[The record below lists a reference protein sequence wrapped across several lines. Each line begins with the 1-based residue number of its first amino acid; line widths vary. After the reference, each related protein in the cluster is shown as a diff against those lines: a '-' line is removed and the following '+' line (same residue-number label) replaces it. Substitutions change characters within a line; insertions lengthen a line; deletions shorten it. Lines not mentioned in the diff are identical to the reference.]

1 VAQASGTSE
10 VTGGENN
17 GHRLHHVAIVRS
29 IRKIG
34 SVKRGA
40 GFSREVGLPPDAGA
54 GRIIVFVQESD
65 QGRVFGA
72 AMTGPAR
79 N

>member
-1 VAQASGTSE
+1 MLR
-10 VTGGENN
+10 GERTRAAD
-17 GHRLHHVAIVRS
+17 GIMWPLCRRV
-29 IRKIG
+29 RKIG

-40 GFSREVGLPPDAGA
+40 GFSREVGLPPDAGSR
-54 GRIIVFVQESD
+54 RIVVFVQDSD

-72 AMTGPAR
+72 AMSGPAQ